1 MSVATTSFSLLD
13 RLQNQQDETAW
24 QQLNDIYAPLILGW
38 LSRQQLERSDRDDV
52 VQDVLL
58 VVLRRLPQ
66 FQHNRRPGA
75 FRTWLRAIS
84 VNCLRDHWR
93 TRRLRPLVGGD
104 TSFLEALN
112 QLTDDNSDL
121 SRQWDEEHDL
131 IVTRKL
137 LDSIRDDVE
146 EPTWQAFEGVALQ
159 EKPAAEVATELR
171 ISIASVYQAKSR
183 VLARLRQAAV
193 GLLD

>member
-1 MSVATTSFSLLD
+1 MATTSFSLLD

>member
-1 MSVATTSFSLLD
+1 MTTTSFSLLD
-13 RLQNQQDETAW
+13 RLQSQQDDNAW
-24 QQLNDIYAPLILGW
+24 QQLNDIYAPLIHGW
-38 LSRQQLERSDRDDV
+38 LSRQQLEQSDRDDV

-66 FQHNRRPGA
+66 FEHNQRAGA
-75 FRTWLRAIS
+75 FRTWLRTIT

-104 TSFLEALN
+104 TSFVEALN
-112 QLTDDNSDL
+112 QLADDNSEL

-131 IVTRKL
+131 MVTRKL
-137 LDSIRDDVE
+137 LDSIRDNIE
-146 EPTWQAFEGVALQ
+146 ESTWRAFEAVALQ

-171 ISIASVYQAKSR
+171 ISVASVYQAKSR